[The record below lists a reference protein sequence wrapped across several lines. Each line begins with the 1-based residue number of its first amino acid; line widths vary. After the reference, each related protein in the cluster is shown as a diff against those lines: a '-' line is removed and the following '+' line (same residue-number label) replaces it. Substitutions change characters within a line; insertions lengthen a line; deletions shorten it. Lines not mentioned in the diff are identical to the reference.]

1 MVDSQATAA
10 AAKAAIGKLG
20 GGFMISREAKA
31 VSERAG
37 LAGRAMYFRGRCGV
51 LGEVD
56 ADVVRSAVA
65 FFPAGHVRA
74 NWEAGRSLP
83 VDKAVELYA
92 EACHAWGRRRLGSFD
107 GAARLAELLERV
119 AAEAEVAGAP
129 LFAGW
134 RAVPLPDD
142 APARATQLMHVL
154 RELRGGLHAVAV
166 LAEGLTPLQA
176 MLLESHESPLGD
188 MPGEAMARF
197 FEWPE
202 PYPVPGPELAGAR
215 ARAEELTDRLMA
227 PAFAVLDEAE
237 SAELTDLL
245 GEARAV
251 AG

>member
-1 MVDSQATAA
+1 
-10 AAKAAIGKLG
+10 
-20 GGFMISREAKA
+20 MISREAKA

-74 NWEAGRSLP
+74 NWEAGRALP
-83 VDKAVELYA
+83 VEAAVELYA

-107 GAARLAELLERV
+107 GAARLAELLEPV
-119 AAEAEVAGAP
+119 AAGAEVTGAP

-176 MLLESHESPLGD
+176 MLLESHGSPLGD

-202 PYPVPGPELAGAR
+202 PYPAPDPRLAAAR
-215 ARAEELTDRLMA
+215 TRAEELTDRLMT

-237 SAELTDLL
+237 AAELADLL
-245 GEARAV
+245 AA
-251 AG
+251 AGAAAG